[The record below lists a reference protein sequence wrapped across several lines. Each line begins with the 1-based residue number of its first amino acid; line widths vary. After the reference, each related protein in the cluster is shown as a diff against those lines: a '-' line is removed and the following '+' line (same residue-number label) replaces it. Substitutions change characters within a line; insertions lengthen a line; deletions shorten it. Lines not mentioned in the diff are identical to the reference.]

1 MSAVKLTLLH
11 AGDILLDTPFF
22 SSKAKESE
30 RRRAQVRETFERLL
44 AAARTHEAAV
54 VLFSGNL
61 FDNDYAS
68 TETVNY
74 LFSLFAQMPAV
85 RFLIAAGPKD
95 AAVRSGLL
103 SVCRLPKNVTVF
115 EKGKTAYVSL
125 SDDSAFIFGGWSHD
139 RADAEFHPLQNLPSD
154 VRFDLLG
161 GYAKC
166 ANEGVCYTEEEIAQ
180 SGARYVALSGQAF
193 DGFHKAGET
202 LYAYSGFL
210 ESFDFSCEGFG
221 GANLV
226 RFFENGEVEATRLS
240 LGVLRYAEE
249 KIDVSEMRSAA
260 EVEQAITELVA
271 QRGYGEE
278 TALRVIFEGHSVPD
292 FVPPVYTHE
301 SLFGLAEICS
311 QDRSVPDKNADDY
324 AKDTSVRGELVRAIM
339 PSIKANDSKTKENA
353 SRALRITFSALDNDG
368 PARL

>member
-22 SSKAKESE
+22 ASKAKESE
-30 RRRAQVRETFERLL
+30 RRRIQVRETFENLL
-44 AAARTHEAAV
+44 AQVRTHQAAV

-85 RFLIAAGPKD
+85 QFLIAAGPKD
-95 AAVRSGLL
+95 AAIRAGIL
-103 SVCRLPKNVTVF
+103 SVCKLPKNVTVF
-115 EKGKTAYVSL
+115 EKGKTAFVSL
-125 SDDSAFIFGGWSHD
+125 SDDSDFIFGGWSHD
-139 RADAEFHPLQNLPSD
+139 RADAAFQPLKDLPSD
-154 VRFDLLG
+154 VKFDLLA

-166 ANEGVCYTEEEIAQ
+166 GNEGVCYTEDEIAK

-210 ESFDFSCEGFG
+210 ESFDYSCEGFG

-226 RFFENGEVEATRLS
+226 RFFENGEMEASRLS

-249 KIDVSEMRSAA
+249 RIDVSDMQSTAQA
-260 EVEQAITELVA
+260 EQALAELIA
-271 QRGYGEE
+271 ERGYGEE
-278 TALRVIFEGHSVPD
+278 TALRVVFEGHSIPD
-292 FVPPVYTHE
+292 FMTPVYVHE
-301 SLFGLAEICS
+301 PMFGLAELCS
-311 QDRSVPDKNADDY
+311 VDRSVPDKNAADY
-324 AKDTSVRGELVRAIM
+324 AKDTSVRGELVRAILPGM
-339 PSIKANDSKTKENA
+339 QAGDPKTKENTP
-353 SRALRITFSALDNDG
+353 RALRIAFSALDNEG
-368 PARL
+368 PSRL